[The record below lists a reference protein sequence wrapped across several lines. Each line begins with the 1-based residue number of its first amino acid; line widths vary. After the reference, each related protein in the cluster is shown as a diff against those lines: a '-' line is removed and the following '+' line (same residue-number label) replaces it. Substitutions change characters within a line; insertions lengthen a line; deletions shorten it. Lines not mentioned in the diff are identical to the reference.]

1 MNPSKTNNNRKSD
14 PNFSTSIKTNIL
26 LIAIIIP
33 LIILTMVI
41 IAISLWY
48 WHRKFKQ
55 QRKEMKLNN
64 SISFAQEKSVTSS
77 TNGQNLND
85 TENFKMNLTHKLASC
100 CCYKKLANFTT
111 NHKQFKPKMI
121 SSSVAENHQD
131 RIRTKSISNTSNN
144 LQKSELIS
152 SISIPMQTSKGACT
166 SANSQNLNG
175 NELQIASGSHVT
187 LSSHFE
193 ENNWDYNFATR
204 GLYLSQP
211 WVRGRYTHALGSES
225 IETSAVLTLDPAT
238 TEMSE
243 TAGGKVCIETGGSD
257 TDGYYA

>member
-1 MNPSKTNNNRKSD
+1 
-14 PNFSTSIKTNIL
+14 
-26 LIAIIIP
+26 
-33 LIILTMVI
+33 
-41 IAISLWY
+41 
-48 WHRKFKQ
+48 
-55 QRKEMKLNN
+55 
-64 SISFAQEKSVTSS
+64 
-77 TNGQNLND
+77 
-85 TENFKMNLTHKLASC
+85 
-100 CCYKKLANFTT
+100 
-111 NHKQFKPKMI
+111 MI

-131 RIRTKSISNTSNN
+131 RIRTKSLSNTSNN

-152 SISIPMQTSKGACT
+152 TISIPMQTSKGACT
-166 SANSQNLNG
+166 STNSQNG

-243 TAGGKVCIETGGSD
+243 AGGKVCIETGGSD